1 MNTTV
6 ATATVIN
13 TTSTITSASPAA
25 RGRVALEAL
34 RSAMAALS
42 TDALRPLNVDLS
54 RAVSR
59 ALGVAPTLRSLRAR
73 IAAECPAADLAAIDA
88 LEERALAAEYAH
100 AVYLTAPSPL
110 PAVAEVAA
118 AATDARVRLL
128 SLATTLVNWTLLD
141 ARTLD
146 HVQTGNGHH
155 QIAGALI
162 TLTAVFRGNWEKLA
176 GSVPFALDRLDEW
189 QELGERLLRLVGER
203 HEQPAIAAEAHADR
217 QRAFT
222 LFDLA
227 YNEGRRVIGFL
238 RWYEGDADTL
248 MPSIRS
254 HGGGSSARRSDE
266 PPEDTDP
273 VKNSPVPV

>member
-1 MNTTV
+1 MITTV
-6 ATATVIN
+6 ASATTTVTS
-13 TTSTITSASPAA
+13 TTSTALAPPAP

-42 TDALRPLNVDLS
+42 ADALRPLNVDLS

-73 IAAECPAADLAAIDA
+73 IATECPAADLAAIDA

-100 AVYLTAPSPL
+100 AVYLTAPAPL

-118 AATDARVRLL
+118 AATDARGRLL
-128 SLATTLVNWTLLD
+128 SLATTLVTWTLLD

-155 QIAGALI
+155 QIAGGLI

-203 HEQPAIAAEAHADR
+203 QEQAAIAADAHADR

-238 RWYEGDADTL
+238 RWYEGDADAL

-254 HGGGSSARRSDE
+254 HGGSSARRSDE
-266 PPEDTDP
+266 QPEDTDP
-273 VKNSPVPV
+273 ARNTPVPV